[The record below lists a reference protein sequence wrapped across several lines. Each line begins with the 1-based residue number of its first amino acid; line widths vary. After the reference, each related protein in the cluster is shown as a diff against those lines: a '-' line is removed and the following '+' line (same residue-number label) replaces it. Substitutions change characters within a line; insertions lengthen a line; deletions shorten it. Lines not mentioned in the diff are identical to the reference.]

1 MTDAKGDPDRSG
13 HGSAWRRRCRR
24 RGPGL
29 GRLHDDHSTT
39 DDTTSTTQTTTG
51 DDISGPCDEA
61 EHANDPECLP
71 GGEDFE
77 QARDDRFDDD
87 CGFDDDDGVDNSGPG
102 SVSSGHDDDDDH
114 FDDDSSGHGSSGSD
128 DDGDDDSS
136 GHGSGDDD

>member
-1 MTDAKGDPDRSG
+1 MRKAILI
-13 HGSAWRRRCRR
+13 ALVM
-24 RGPGL
+24 GL
-29 GRLHDDHSTT
+29 LGGGAAVVAAQVSDDSTTTTSTT

-87 CGFDDDDGVDNSGPG
+87 CGFDDDDASTTVAPAA
-102 SVSSGHDDDDDH
+102 
-114 FDDDSSGHGSSGSD
+114 
-128 DDGDDDSS
+128 
-136 GHGSGDDD
+136 